1 MKFPI
6 TSRWSGSVLFE
17 IETDSLR
24 LCLEAAVKAGA
35 DLARAN
41 LVGANLVGANLA
53 GANLMDAN
61 LAGANLAGAN
71 LMDANLV
78 GADLARADLVR
89 AYGRKLTLIG
99 KQPALVIGPLGSRCA
114 YLTAF
119 LTDAGVYIRTG
130 CFWDTLDA
138 FRAAVE
144 STHGTNEH
152 GREYRAAIALIETHA
167 ELWTPAV
174 APKETA

>member
-35 DLARAN
+35 DLARTN
-41 LVGANLVGANLA
+41 LVGANLV
-53 GANLMDAN
+53 
-61 LAGANLAGAN
+61 GANLAGAN

>member
-53 GANLMDAN
+53 GAN

>member
-41 LVGANLVGANLA
+41 LVGANLV
-53 GANLMDAN
+53 
-61 LAGANLAGAN
+61 GANLAGAN